1 MKIIEVDDQLYQY
14 IASKTENIGEQ
25 ASDILRRLLGFEPLE
40 NNQQPEPKTDEV
52 IEVVIPAD
60 QQQAKQ
66 TQAEPESEPEA
77 QEEVKTTT
85 LKKQEAINEKI
96 NADAQDSQPTEE
108 VESELSEVEDEKPVE
123 KTALKPSERTAKA
136 KPAKAKVKKPR
147 IVKGLS
153 QEQLDAQVNGLELP
167 DLAEQTNVVKRFLYI
182 LTCLHDTHQSEF
194 NKILEVQGRDRL
206 YFATSEADLR
216 GSGSSTNPKQ
226 IGGTGYWVLTN
237 SNTDRK
243 RWMLAEVA
251 KLLGYS
257 ATDVENLKLKL

>member
-40 NNQQPEPKTDEV
+40 NNQQPAPKTDEV

-60 QQQAKQ
+60 QQQAQ
-66 TQAEPESEPEA
+66 QADAAPEVES

-96 NADAQDSQPTEE
+96 NADVQSSPVAEE
-108 VESELSEVEDEKPVE
+108 VESEACEVKAEEVADKPVV
-123 KTALKPSERTAKA
+123 KPSERTAKA
-136 KPAKAKVKKPR
+136 KPVKSKVRKPR

-153 QEQLDAQVNGLELP
+153 QEQLDAQVNGLALP
-167 DLAEQTNVVKRFLYI
+167 ALAEQTNVVKRFLYI
-182 LTCLHDTHQSEF
+182 LSCLHDTHQDEF

-226 IGGTGYWVLTN
+226 IGSTGYWVLTN

-257 ATDVENLKLKL
+257 AADVENLKLKL